1 MQAIQ
6 KSKNTEIIMKII
18 FNKLYRY
25 LSILIVAI
33 IFTPLYAQANGERF
47 LAVVESVSVPESDTI
62 FFAKTD
68 GYKKIDN
75 GFITSSGESLS
86 VVILQVEVVKVFRG
100 NIKPGEKHLI
110 CTWFYPGDPEFDFY
124 YSGDGDEITV
134 LGTQTPFTIQLPK
147 LIDYFIGS
155 FSYESVIRKGLK
167 LPTKFIKDKSRV
179 FKTFSKTD
187 DKIIRN
193 ACSEP
198 IAWP

>member
-1 MQAIQ
+1 MR
-6 KSKNTEIIMKII
+6 KNKNTEIIIKII
-18 FNKLYRY
+18 FNKLNCY
-25 LSILIVAI
+25 LLILTVAI
-33 IFTPLYAQANGERF
+33 LLKPLYAQANNERF
-47 LAVVESVSVPESDTI
+47 LAVVESISVPESDTI

-86 VVILQVEVVKVFRG
+86 VVIIQVEVVKVFRG

-124 YSGDGDEITV
+124 YNGDGDEITV
-134 LGTQTPFTIQLPK
+134 LGTKTPFTIQLPK
-147 LIDYFIGS
+147 LLNYFIGS
-155 FSYESVIRKGLK
+155 FSYEAVIRKGLK
-167 LPTKFIKDKSRV
+167 LPKKFIKDKSRV

-193 ACSEP
+193 VCNEP
-198 IAWP
+198 DVLK